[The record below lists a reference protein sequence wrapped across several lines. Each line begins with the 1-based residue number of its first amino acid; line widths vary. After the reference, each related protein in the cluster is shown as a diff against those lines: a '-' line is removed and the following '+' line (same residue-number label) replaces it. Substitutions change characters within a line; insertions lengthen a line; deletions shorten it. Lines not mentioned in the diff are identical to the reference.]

1 MIHKI
6 NLVDFYTQC
15 ILNITTILP
24 LRILMGNM
32 FWLERKFHIVLRIN
46 FNLQMDSQHNNASSI
61 LQQYYPFR
69 TLI

>member
-1 MIHKI
+1 
-6 NLVDFYTQC
+6 
-15 ILNITTILP
+15 
-24 LRILMGNM
+24 MGNM

-69 TLI
+69 TLIWNMFWLERKILIIL